1 MPATPSPATNSAP
14 SYPNPLSPLHRRS
27 RRRLYLVAAVAAA
40 VVVIVLAAWAIYATS
55 HITVTTSATVAGS
68 GAAFFKATACASPE
82 TVNVGSYWTCAVTVS
97 NLDGVDH
104 HTVNGI
110 TVNAPFTQVSQFPST
125 PLDVGALNSASFT
138 VTVQVPSVGGNYALQ
153 FTVLTSP

>member
-1 MPATPSPATNSAP
+1 MPAAPSPTATSPPA
-14 SYPNPLSPLHRRS
+14 YPNSLLPLHPRS
-27 RRRLYLVAAVAAA
+27 RRRLYFVAAAVAA
-40 VVVIVLAAWAIYATS
+40 VVVIVVAAWAIYATS
-55 HITVTTSATVAGS
+55 HVTVTAGVAVAGS
-68 GAAFFKATACASPE
+68 GASFFKASACASPA

-97 NLDGVDH
+97 NLDGVDR